1 MEGAD
6 TAAFVRSNSV
16 HGEQLHAWLKSRQL
30 LNPLVEPISSS
41 KGEVAFPL
49 VEEAD
54 PAEVPDAFIGIDIF
68 RILNCFGC
76 LRRRM
81 VDMTGAVI
89 PRAQCDGRRWL
100 RGRPRRNAS
109 AALEPRRAAQVA
121 SALRRVDRAE
131 CAAEGVVFKAA

>member
-30 LNPLVEPISSS
+30 LNPLVEPIRSS

-54 PAEVPDAFIGIDIF
+54 PAEVVASLRNDVPFSVDVRTAPAVH
-68 RILNCFGC
+68 
-76 LRRRM
+76 RRRSTRTF
-81 VDMTGAVI
+81 D
-89 PRAQCDGRRWL
+89 
-100 RGRPRRNAS
+100 
-109 AALEPRRAAQVA
+109 
-121 SALRRVDRAE
+121 
-131 CAAEGVVFKAA
+131 

>member
-30 LNPLVEPISSS
+30 LNPLVEPIRSS

-54 PAEVPDAFIGIDIF
+54 PAEVVAASQ
-68 RILNCFGC
+68 
-76 LRRRM
+76 RR
-81 VDMTGAVI
+81 AV
-89 PRAQCDGRRWL
+89 QCGRQNRP
-100 RGRPRRNAS
+100 GRPPPAGRPARS
-109 AALEPRRAAQVA
+109 IEPHRFQMAFSKRT
-121 SALRRVDRAE
+121 RDDR
-131 CAAEGVVFKAA
+131 